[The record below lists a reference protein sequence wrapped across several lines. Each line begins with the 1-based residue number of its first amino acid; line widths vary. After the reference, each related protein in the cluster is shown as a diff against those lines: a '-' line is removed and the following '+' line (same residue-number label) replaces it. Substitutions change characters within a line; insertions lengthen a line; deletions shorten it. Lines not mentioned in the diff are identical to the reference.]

1 MWRNC
6 CFNLFFANG
15 DREQQSDREED
26 ASLFIHDENDKEG
39 SEGKSPDKEE
49 RLE

>member
-1 MWRNC
+1 
-6 CFNLFFANG
+6 LFFAHG

-39 SEGKSPDKEE
+39 SESKSPDKEE